1 MTDDEFRIITNEMV
15 QYRDLSF
22 LPAVI
27 YYRNSKTN
35 SIFISLKSNKFPSS
49 SFTERVKLFADLPCE
64 VSRKK
69 IFFFGFAL
77 HVTLSYGLPLTGW
90 LTRPSDRSPFKK
102 FFCLLTRTQL
112 IKYVLGYFNSFTF
125 KEEKEKFAVKKSLKS
140 TFTADLSFKGFLIL
154 IAPKLVFSVA
164 DAFFEPKV
172 LKNSLSSFY
181 RFFIAV
187 EGRSKN

>member
-49 SFTERVKLFADLPCE
+49 SFTERVELFADLPCE

-69 IFFFGFAL
+69 IFFLFAL

-90 LTRPSDRSPFKK
+90 LTRPSDLSPFKK
-102 FFCLLTRTQL
+102 FLFLLTRTQL

-125 KEEKEKFAVKKSLKS
+125 KEEKEKFTVKKSLKS
-140 TFTADLSFKGFLIL
+140 TLTADLSFKGLLIL

-181 RFFIAV
+181 HFFIAV

>member
-1 MTDDEFRIITNEMV
+1 MAVVHSTRLLPKIYLMFVKNCQNLRRIPLLRVPTRLVCGLVHLHHLLRRAM
-15 QYRDLSF
+15 SF

-35 SIFISLKSNKFPSS
+35 SIFISVRSNKFPSS

-64 VSRKK
+64 VSRES
-69 IFFFGFAL
+69 FFFLFAL

-112 IKYVLGYFNSFTF
+112 IKYVLG
-125 KEEKEKFAVKKSLKS
+125 L
-140 TFTADLSFKGFLIL
+140 L
-154 IAPKLVFSVA
+154 
-164 DAFFEPKV
+164 
-172 LKNSLSSFY
+172 
-181 RFFIAV
+181 
-187 EGRSKN
+187 